1 MNPDSILSSYRALSA
16 YVNRLPEGLSEAQML
31 KVPPGLRNNILW
43 NLGHLIVDNCDMI
56 YRPAHLQPPH
66 PEAFAALFAAGTSPA
81 DWSSPPPIAEVRDVS
96 GELAERIANDYRNDR
111 FGRFDPSLV
120 VSGWPVTNLEET
132 LAYAANHTAIHLG
145 IMMTLRRLVA

>member
-1 MNPDSILSSYRALSA
+1 MRADSILSSYGALCT
-16 YVNRLPEGLSEAQML
+16 YVNHMPEGLSEAQLL

-66 PEAFAALFAAGTSPA
+66 PESFNALFAAGTSPA
-81 DWSSPPPIAEVRDVS
+81 DWSSPPPIAEVREVS
-96 GELAERIANDYRNDR
+96 GDLAKRITDDYRNDR
-111 FGRFDPSLV
+111 FSRFDPGLV

-132 LAYAANHTAIHLG
+132 LAYVANHTAIHLG
-145 IMMTLRRLVA
+145 IMMTLRRLVM